1 MHSSFISESILQFT
15 QCFCAPFALILIS
28 LHAWAIAFVNY
39 IFAFMLSLDALCVLR
54 PGSNIGQRI
63 KPITDV
69 LMIIYLKGKSSLVVD
84 MCSPRLNVLVFMSTE
99 PSFKRGCY
107 LSV

>member
-1 MHSSFISESILQFT
+1 
-15 QCFCAPFALILIS
+15 
-28 LHAWAIAFVNY
+28 
-39 IFAFMLSLDALCVLR
+39 MLSLDALCVLR
-54 PGSNIGQRI
+54 PGSNIGQLI
-63 KPITDV
+63 KPVTDV
-69 LMIIYLKGKSSLVVD
+69 LMIIYLKGKSSLLVVD